1 MLDHYQMN
9 TITDFE
15 ISQLPAPPI
24 EWLYFSSNEF
34 KAQLKTEVDYDQH
47 HERRRFLSTSHFNM
61 PYNQFEYYHE
71 KVDGIYKKIF
81 DNDFKNY
88 KNFSPLG
95 LKKYNNINKTKKNKI
110 TCNKSTGYEKIDMYG
125 NPVNGYAERCTI
137 YKDDLIEW
145 LSDCQIDHKK
155 SWSYKRL
162 AELFLKHW

>member
-24 EWLYFSSNEF
+24 EWLIFSSNEF
-34 KAQLKTEVDYDQH
+34 KAELKKEVDYDQLH
-47 HERRRFLSTSHFNM
+47 KTRKSLTYSHFNI
-61 PYNQFEYYHE
+61 PFNTEFSYE
-71 KVDGIYKKIF
+71 
-81 DNDFKNY
+81 
-88 KNFSPLG
+88 NFSPLG

-125 NPVNGYAERCTI
+125 NPVNEYAERCTI